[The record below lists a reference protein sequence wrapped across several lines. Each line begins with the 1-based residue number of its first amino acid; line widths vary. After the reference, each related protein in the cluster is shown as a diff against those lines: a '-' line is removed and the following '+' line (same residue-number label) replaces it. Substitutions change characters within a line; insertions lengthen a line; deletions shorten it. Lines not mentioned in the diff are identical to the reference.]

1 MRYRWSIKVGDSM
14 YAGTDANVYLSLAG
28 DIANMREVQVSDP
41 DAINDWEKG
50 DVYHGLLETE
60 DLGDLQTGMLRH
72 DQSGVGSGW
81 QVDWVKVQN
90 EEDSREW
97 TATVGKWDEGGR
109 FPVLRFS
116 RTSDGQYEQ
125 IKKQREKEAKAKAD
139 KEAQDKKDRLTAD
152 AKQAQDDEEAELDR
166 EIERQAKLLER
177 ELKKAKMEADLAKKR
192 AEIERLK
199 NGGQTPGIPVP
210 PTGGVSGALR
220 TYELFGVFNGMNVP
234 LSQVVISNPN
244 SGTYSVVPGGRVIV
258 GEQPNEGF
266 GMAGFPGR
274 WQMYYAGRSPAE
286 FGLDPDKGV
295 LGSDGSRGWALNAQ
309 FLTQVFGSGWRAAIY
324 S

>member
-28 DIANMREVQVSDP
+28 DIANMREVQISDP
-41 DAINDWEKG
+41 DAVNDWEKG

-60 DLGDLQTGMLRH
+60 ELGELQTGTLRH

-90 EEDSREW
+90 DEDSREW

-109 FPVLRFS
+109 FPVLRFT
-116 RTSDGQYEQ
+116 RTNDGQYEQ
-125 IKKQREKEAKAKAD
+125 MKKQREKEAKLRAD
-139 KEAQDKKDRLTAD
+139 KEAQEKKDRLAAE
-152 AKQAQDDEEAELDR
+152 AKQAQDDEAAAFELELDR
-166 EIERQAKLLER
+166 EAKQLER

-199 NGGQTPGIPVP
+199 NGGQSPSIPP
-210 PTGGVSGALR
+210 IGGGTGTFR
-220 TYELFGVFNGMNVP
+220 TYELFGILNGMNVP
-234 LSQVVISNPN
+234 LSQVVTSNPS

-266 GMAGFPGR
+266 GLAGFPGR

-295 LGSDGSRGWALNAQ
+295 LGSDGGRGWALNAQ
-309 FLTQVFGSGWRAAIY
+309 FLAQVFGSGWRAAIY